1 MINCWANKRKERQER
16 DHIVFTTLKRIF
28 TSEELYRN
36 WGLLLLRVG
45 IGGSMIF
52 FHGYAKLTGG
62 PEVWEQVG
70 ASMGIFGIHTM
81 PMLWGALAAMAEFFG
96 SLLLIFGILFRPAAL
111 GLAGTMVVAV
121 FHHLHLPADH
131 AAAGWAGASHAL
143 ELACVYTAL
152 LLTGPGRFR
161 ISRW

>member
-1 MINCWANKRKERQER
+1 M
-16 DHIVFTTLKRIF
+16 TLKRIF
-28 TSEELYRN
+28 GSEEFYRN

-62 PEVWEQVG
+62 PEVWEKVG
-70 ASMGIFGIHTM
+70 AAMGIFGIYTM
-81 PMLWGALAAMAEFFG
+81 PVLWGALAAMAEFFG

-111 GLAGTMVVAV
+111 GLACTMVVAV
-121 FHHLHLPADH
+121 FHHLNLPPGH
-131 AAAGWAGASHAL
+131 PAAGWAGASHAL
-143 ELACVYTAL
+143 ELGCVYIAL
-152 LLTGPGRFR
+152 FLTGPGRYR